1 LEGVAAR
8 LQGQAEACRGLLA
21 LERGARPS
29 RGAQTAASGGGGDDP
44 NLRHL
49 LRVHEDT
56 LGRCLQLA
64 SRPVVFERW
73 SGPDQRAVASV
84 AEEVRSRHA
93 PGLERWAEL
102 ASAGPEEGEAGRA
115 EALSR
120 VLQRRLGIQLL
131 CDQIVKLEKG
141 GNAVASECDVVAA
154 VHEAYTEAAA
164 LCDSHWQAVPDLEIE
179 VAEDPPGTGS
189 SADHGARREPE
200 EFAAVRAAVIRP
212 WLHHALVE
220 LFKNAM
226 NASVL
231 QALRRMN
238 GGTGAS
244 SGALSPTQLAHKLQD
259 PLAEVPRLTVRVR
272 ATGAGADA
280 DGDCDGDVSKKG
292 GRSSAVVVDIQ
303 DRGVGLGDGSPP
315 SVARMFLLGAA
326 ARPTGGGRRRRWDRL
341 DVQQSYAA
349 VRSPLHGLGVGL
361 PVSRLMMRHFGGD
374 VALLLSRQGGDRDDP
389 GGGSSWGGAGC
400 LARIRIPLDPDLP
413 EPDAAVRFEG

>member
-1 LEGVAAR
+1 M
-8 LQGQAEACRGLLA
+8 QAEACRGLLA
-21 LERGARPS
+21 LERCARPS
-29 RGAQTAASGGGGDDP
+29 RGAQSAAGGDP

-56 LGRCLQLA
+56 LGRCLLLA

-73 SGPDQRAVASV
+73 SGPDQRAVASL

-102 ASAGPEEGEAGRA
+102 ASAGPEEGEAGRV
-115 EALSR
+115 EAVTR

-179 VAEDPPGTGS
+179 VAEDPPGTGG

-238 GGTGAS
+238 GGTAAS
-244 SGALSPTQLAHKLQD
+244 PGALSPTQLPHKLHD

-272 ATGAGADA
+272 ATGAGG
-280 DGDCDGDVSKKG
+280 DGSKKE
-292 GRSSAVVVDIQ
+292 GRCRPSAVVVDIQ
-303 DRGVGLGDGSPP
+303 DRGVGLDDESPP

-326 ARPTGGGRRRRWDRL
+326 ARPPGRRRWDRL

-361 PVSRLMMRHFGGD
+361 PLSRLMMRHFGGD
-374 VALLLSRQGGDRDDP
+374 LSLLGSRQGGDRDDP
-389 GGGSSWGGAGC
+389 GGGSSGAAGC

>member
-1 LEGVAAR
+1 M
-8 LQGQAEACRGLLA
+8 QAEACRGLLA
-21 LERGARPS
+21 LERCARPP
-29 RGAQTAASGGGGDDP
+29 RGGGDP

-56 LGRCLQLA
+56 LGRCLLLV

-73 SGPDQRAVASV
+73 SGPDQRAVASL

-102 ASAGPEEGEAGRA
+102 ASAGPEQGEAGRA
-115 EALSR
+115 DAVSR

-131 CDQIVKLEKG
+131 CDQIVKLGRG

-154 VHEAYTEAAA
+154 VQEAYTEAAA

-179 VAEDPPGTGS
+179 APGHLSGTGS
-189 SADHGARREPE
+189 SADRGARREPE

-231 QALRRMN
+231 QALRRIN
-238 GGTGAS
+238 GGTDAS
-244 SGALSPTQLAHKLQD
+244 PGALSPTQLPHKLHD

-272 ATGAGADA
+272 ATGA
-280 DGDCDGDVSKKG
+280 DGDGDGSKRG
-292 GRSSAVVVDIQ
+292 GRPSAVVVDIQ
-303 DRGVGLGDGSPP
+303 DRGVGLDDGSPP

-326 ARPTGGGRRRRWDRL
+326 ARPPGGGRRRRWDRL

-374 VALLLSRQGGDRDDP
+374 LALLGSRQETDRDDP